1 MSKNKILTTAI
12 LGLLLVTACNKEKK
26 FDKTSLVTDEDKFS
40 YAIGNDIGKGFKKQD
55 IKINF
60 DAVRE
65 GIKNVTNGE
74 EVLMTDEEV
83 KKIFEANQKKMMEK
97 QMNAAK
103 GASEKNKKDGK
114 DFLEKKKKEAGVKET
129 KSGLLYKVIKEGTGK
144 EAKLENKVTV
154 NYRGTLIDGKEFDSS
169 YKRKQPATFPLNGVI
184 KGWQEGV
191 QLMKEGSKFEFYV
204 PSDLAYGSKGA
215 GADIGPDSTLIFE
228 VELLKVEDMAAAS
241 TESKASSKKEAEH
254 K

>member
-12 LGLLLVTACNKEKK
+12 LGLFLVTACNKEKK
-26 FDKTSLVTDEDKFS
+26 FDKTSLVNDEDKLS

-74 EVLMTDEEV
+74 EVLMTDEEI
-83 KKIFEANQKKMMEK
+83 KKVFEANQKKMMEK

-114 DFLEKKKKEAGVKET
+114 DFLEKKKKEDGVKET
-129 KSGLLYKVIKEGTGK
+129 KSGLLYKIIKEGTGK
-144 EAKLENKVTV
+144 QPKLENKVTV
-154 NYRGTLIDGKEFDSS
+154 HYKGTLIDGKEFDSS

-204 PSDLAYGSKGA
+204 PSDLAYGPKGA

-228 VELLKVEDMAAAS
+228 VELLKVED
-241 TESKASSKKEAEH
+241 K
-254 K
+254 

>member
-12 LGLLLVTACNKEKK
+12 LGLFLVTACNKEKK
-26 FDKTSLVTDEDKFS
+26 FDKTSLVNDEDKLS

-74 EVLMTDEEV
+74 EVLMTDEEI
-83 KKIFEANQKKMMEK
+83 KKVFEANQKKMMEK

-103 GASEKNKKDGK
+103 SAGEKNQKEGK
-114 DFLEKKKKEAGVKET
+114 EFLEKKKKETGVKET
-129 KSGLLYKVIKEGTGK
+129 KSGLLYKVIKEGNGK
-144 EAKLENKVTV
+144 QPKLENKVTV
-154 NYRGTLIDGKEFDSS
+154 HYKGTLIDGKEFDSS

-204 PSDLAYGSKGA
+204 PSDLAYGPKGA

-228 VELLKVEDMAAAS
+228 VELLKVEG
-241 TESKASSKKEAEH
+241 
-254 K
+254 

>member
-12 LGLLLVTACNKEKK
+12 LGLFLVTACNKEKK
-26 FDKTSLVTDEDKFS
+26 FDKTSLVNDEDKLS

-74 EVLMTDEEV
+74 EVLMTDEEI

-97 QMNAAK
+97 QMNVAK
-103 GASEKNKKDGK
+103 GASEKNQKDGK
-114 DFLEKKKKEAGVKET
+114 EFLEKKKKEDGVKET
-129 KSGLLYKVIKEGTGK
+129 KSGLLYKIIKEGTGK
-144 EAKLENKVTV
+144 QPKLENKVTV
-154 NYRGTLIDGKEFDSS
+154 HYKGTLIDGKEFDSS

-204 PSDLAYGSKGA
+204 PSDLAYGPKGA
-215 GADIGPDSTLIFE
+215 GGNIGPDSTLIFE
-228 VELLKVEDMAAAS
+228 VELLKVEG
-241 TESKASSKKEAEH
+241 
-254 K
+254 

>member
-12 LGLLLVTACNKEKK
+12 LGLFLVTACNKEKK
-26 FDKTSLVTDEDKFS
+26 FDKTSLVNDEDKLS

-74 EVLMTDEEV
+74 EVLMTDEEI
-83 KKIFEANQKKMMEK
+83 KKVFEANQKKMMEK

-103 GASEKNKKDGK
+103 SAGEKNQKEGK
-114 DFLEKKKKEAGVKET
+114 EFLEKKKKETGVKET

-144 EAKLENKVTV
+144 QPKLENKVTV
-154 NYRGTLIDGKEFDSS
+154 HYKGTLIDGKEFDSS

-191 QLMKEGSKFEFYV
+191 QLMKEGAKFEFYV
-204 PSDLAYGSKGA
+204 PSDLAYGPKGA

-228 VELLKVEDMAAAS
+228 VELLKVEG
-241 TESKASSKKEAEH
+241 
-254 K
+254 

>member
-12 LGLLLVTACNKEKK
+12 LGLFLVTACNKEKK
-26 FDKTSLVTDEDKFS
+26 FDKTSLVNDEDKLS

-74 EVLMTDEEV
+74 EVLMNDEEI
-83 KKIFEANQKKMMEK
+83 KKVFEANQKKMMEK
-97 QMNAAK
+97 QMNVTK
-103 GASEKNKKDGK
+103 GASEKNQKDGK
-114 DFLEKKKKEAGVKET
+114 EFLEKKKKEDGVKET
-129 KSGLLYKVIKEGTGK
+129 KSGLLYKIIKEGTGK
-144 EAKLENKVTV
+144 QPKLENKVTV
-154 NYRGTLIDGKEFDSS
+154 HYKGTLIDGKEFDSS

-204 PSDLAYGSKGA
+204 PSDLAYGPKGA
-215 GADIGPDSTLIFE
+215 GGDIGPDSTLIFE
-228 VELLKVEDMAAAS
+228 VELLKVEG
-241 TESKASSKKEAEH
+241 
-254 K
+254 